1 MTTRENM
8 RRRRC
13 AARTAI
19 LMFAPL
25 LASACGGGGGDGA
38 VAPPAV
44 TVAVVEVAPSTGALE
59 IGQTLQLTATAKTAA
74 GAAVSRTFSWTT
86 SDATKATVSSTGLV
100 TGVAEAGSV
109 TISATADGRTG
120 VATIQIKP
128 PPVASITLDPTA
140 GYLYVGE
147 SGSFVVT
154 LKDAAGATLTNRPVT
169 WASSAPTIASVAGT
183 GVVSGVSPGVV
194 TITATS
200 EGKST
205 TATVTVLAPPAAVA
219 SITLAPSPASLP
231 LGEAGYFTVTLR
243 DATGNVLTG
252 RPITWFS
259 NLPAVATVAADGLV
273 SGIALGSAVITATS
287 EGKSTSATLTVV
299 PRAAPVAPVA
309 SVTLQPAT
317 ASLYVGAA
325 GYFGVIL
332 RDAAGNVLTGRVVT
346 WTSSAPAIASVG
358 SDGLVTALA
367 PGSATITATS
377 EGRQGSAVLT
387 VVTAPATSPSVCTQ
401 IAGGRV
407 IATDGK
413 FIGSL
418 TNRYNAESVLNQ
430 YGTYGGKYEPLSI
443 YYQYGEYGSRYS
455 PKSAYNPYTSTPPRI
470 TFANGTFVWLT
481 VSTAFAGSSVSPD
494 LVKTCTNFP

>member
-1 MTTRENM
+1 MTRRERM
-8 RRRRC
+8 VRRWRG
-13 AARTAI
+13 ARVVI
-19 LMFAPL
+19 LMGVPL
-25 LASACGGGGGDGA
+25 LAIACGGGDGGGT

-44 TVAVVEVAPSTGALE
+44 TVAVVEVAPSTGTLE
-59 IGQTLQLTATAKTAA
+59 IGQTLQLTATAKTAN
-74 GAAVSRTFSWTT
+74 GATVSRTFAWT
-86 SDATKATVSSTGLV
+86 SSEVSKATVSSTGLV
-100 TGVAEAGSV
+100 TGVAEAGSI

-120 VATIQIKP
+120 VATLQIKP
-128 PPVASITLDPTA
+128 PAVASITLEPAA

-147 SGSFVVT
+147 SGSYVVT
-154 LKDAAGATLTNRPVT
+154 LKDAAGASLTNRTVSWT
-169 WASSAPTIASVAGT
+169 SSAPAIATVAGT
-183 GVVSGVSPGVV
+183 GVVTGISPGVA

-205 TATVTVLAPPAAVA
+205 TATLTVLAPPAAVA
-219 SITLAPSPASLP
+219 TITLAPSPASLA

-252 RPITWFS
+252 RPITWTS
-259 NLPAVATVAADGLV
+259 SLPSVASVAADGMV
-273 SGIALGSAVITATS
+273 SGIALGSTVITATS
-287 EGKSTSATLTVV
+287 EGKSTSATVTVV

-325 GYFGVIL
+325 GYFGVVL
-332 RDAAGNVLTGRVVT
+332 RDAAGNVLTGRVIT

-358 SDGLVTALA
+358 SDGLVIALA

-377 EGRQGSAVLT
+377 EGRQGAAVLT
-387 VVTAPATSPSVCTQ
+387 VVPAPTASPSVCTQ

-418 TNRYNAESVLNQ
+418 TNRYDSESVLNP
-430 YGTYGGKYEPLSI
+430 YGRYGGKYEPLSI

-455 PKSAYNPYTSTPPRI
+455 LKSAYNPYTTTPPRI
-470 TFANGTFVWLT
+470 TFTNGTFVWLT
-481 VSTAFAGSSVSPD
+481 VSTAFAGTSVSPD